1 MARSKTTVAE
11 KELRAET
18 LTMLETTRPKK
29 SLGQVLKTPQSLVH
43 IKHRIS
49 LKQYKMWVLLLR
61 RFRESLEKTDIHD
74 GMLILQKSVL
84 DEFFGYEVAKRE
96 IEADLEALR
105 KEPIIFNVLN
115 KDGES
120 EKQGQGFISEWTLTS
135 KRIGFRLPT
144 HIAEAVEHMDDRIF
158 SLINLSIFNH
168 FSGKYEAILYKLCN
182 DYIGVGNTPYM
193 ELEKFREYMGLKP
206 GEYDSGRDLNKFIIQ
221 APVDKINKSDLCD
234 IAVEPQYR
242 RQGRKIIGVYF
253 TVRHKKQATFEFAP
267 HPAFLSAMI
276 PILPGIQKRYL
287 EKRSPEEVAL
297 CIERANT
304 YIEQLKAKGAT
315 TDPGAIY
322 NKAIEENWGAELAA
336 KKEVE
341 QKEKLAKGKKEA
353 ETRRLEQEKELD
365 KLKTYFT
372 REKTKET
379 IDALP
384 QEDLLELA
392 RAYLAELP
400 EKARFFKEETCTF
413 STPIERISFNIWLTT
428 TLKYGFREAEF
439 QSWVLERTAKKGG
452 KF

>member
-1 MARSKTTVAE
+1 M
-11 KELRAET
+11 ELRADT
-18 LTMLETTRPKK
+18 PTMLEATRPKK
-29 SLGQVLKTPQSLVH
+29 SPGQVLKTPQSLVH

-61 RFRESLEKTDIHD
+61 RFRENLEKTDQHD
-74 GMLILQKSVL
+74 GMLILQKSAL
-84 DEFFGYEVAKRE
+84 DDFFGYEVSKRE
-96 IEADLEALR
+96 VEADLEALR
-105 KEPIIFNVLN
+105 MEPIIFNVLT

-144 HIAEAVEHMDDRIF
+144 HIAEAVEQMDDHIF

-206 GEYDSGRDLNKFIIQ
+206 SEYESGRDLNKFIIQ
-221 APVDKINKSDLCD
+221 APVEKINKADYCD
-234 IAVEPQYR
+234 ITVEPQYR

-267 HPAFLSAMI
+267 HPAFLSAVV
-276 PILPGIQKRYL
+276 PLLPGVQKRYL

-297 CIERANT
+297 CIECANI
-304 YIEQLKAKGAT
+304 YIEKLKAKGT
-315 TDPGAIY
+315 TADPGAIY

-341 QKEKLAKGKKEA
+341 QKEKVAKGKKEA
-353 ETRRLEQEKELD
+353 EARRLEREKELE
-365 KLKTYFT
+365 KLKANFI
-372 REKTKET
+372 REKTKEAV
-379 IDALP
+379 DALP
-384 QEDLLELA
+384 KEDLLELA
-392 RAYLAELP
+392 QAYLAEFP
-400 EKARFFKEETCTF
+400 EKARFFREDSCSF
-413 STPIERISFNIWLTT
+413 STPIERIAFNLWLSAS
-428 TLKYGFREAEF
+428 LKYAFREAEF
-439 QSWVLERTAKKGG
+439 QSWALRQAEKKGE
-452 KF
+452 KR